1 MNKEKIITRF
11 APSPTGEPH
20 IGNFRTALFEYL
32 AAKSTGGKFYLRI
45 EDTDRGRYVEG
56 SIEKII
62 DALKWMNLVPDN
74 LDDIVYQTKRI
85 GIYKSYAL
93 QLLKEGKAYI
103 CTCTRERLDED
114 RKRQESE
121 KRPTGYEGHCRE
133 AGIKIEDVKEGEYV
147 IRMKMPKSG
156 KVIVHDLI
164 RGNIEF
170 DLSLS
175 DDQVIIKSDGF
186 PTYHLA
192 AIVDDHEMEI
202 THVIRG
208 EEWLS
213 STPKHL
219 TLYRMFGWQAPE
231 FAHLSMILAS
241 DKTKLSK
248 RHGATGISEYKK
260 LGYLPEAVI
269 NFLVL
274 MGWNP
279 GDDREFFT
287 LAELKNEFKIEEVNK
302 APAIFNLEKLNSINS
317 YYLMKLEPKRLKA
330 ELKNFDVND
339 MTDGEIAL
347 LLRGGYATLKE
358 MAEYIMVLRAEP
370 DYKAEIL
377 IFKKSDK
384 KNTTIALQIVN
395 EKLTVEDEWS
405 ANNVQKALEYTVTE
419 NGMTNGDV
427 FWPVRV
433 ALSGSEKSPSPVE
446 LMVALGQEETLK
458 RISNAIK
465 KLV

>member
-1 MNKEKIITRF
+1 MNNEKIITRF

-45 EDTDRGRYVEG
+45 EDTDRSRYVEG

-103 CTCTRERLDED
+103 CTCTRERLDGD

-121 KRPTGYEGHCRE
+121 KKPTGYEGHCRE

-164 RGNIEF
+164 RGDIEF

-219 TLYRMFGWQAPE
+219 TLYQMFGWQAPE

-260 LGYLPEAVI
+260 LGYLPEAVV

-274 MGWNP
+274 MGWNT
-279 GDDREFFT
+279 GDNREFFA
-287 LAELKNEFKIEEVNK
+287 LAELEKEFNIEEVNK
-302 APAIFNLEKLNSINS
+302 APAIFNVEKLNSINTA
-317 YYLMKLEPKRLKA
+317 YLMKLEPKRLKN
-330 ELKNFDVND
+330 ELKGFGLENLSE
-339 MTDGEIAL
+339 GEITL

-358 MAEYIMVLRAEP
+358 MAEYIAVLRVET
-370 DYKAEIL
+370 DYKAELL

-384 KNTTIALQIVN
+384 KNTTTALRVVA
-395 EKLTVEDEWS
+395 EKLKAEEEWD
-405 ANNVQKALEYTVTE
+405 ANNVQKVLEYTVIE
-419 NGMTNGDV
+419 NGLTNGDV

-433 ALSGSEKSPSPVE
+433 ALSGADRSPSPVE
-446 LMVALGQEETLK
+446 LLSALGKDESLK
-458 RISNAIK
+458 RLEKAIK